1 MDRKLVLYNDSLVDT
16 REELVLFWVVT
27 DAVDELVKLGTQL
40 LDNCCTTLPLYLEGL
55 VLIKVFDV

>member
-1 MDRKLVLYNDSLVDT
+1 MHRQLVLYNDSLVDT
-16 REELVLFWVVT
+16 REELVLFWVVA

-40 LDNCCTTLPLYLEGL
+40 LDDCCTTLPLYLEGL